1 LYGLGGKIDGGR
13 NIRHLTNPIGGAS
26 KQKLL
31 INLAAESAH
40 CGASIF
46 IERAIEKHVFFTSF
60 VNING
65 DVHRQNQ
72 ADICRHLSLVV

>member
-1 LYGLGGKIDGGR
+1 MGGKFNGGR

-31 INLAAESAH
+31 INLAANLAH

-46 IERAIEKHVFFTSF
+46 IESTIEKHVFFTSF

-65 DVHRQNQ
+65 DAHQ
-72 ADICRHLSLVV
+72 